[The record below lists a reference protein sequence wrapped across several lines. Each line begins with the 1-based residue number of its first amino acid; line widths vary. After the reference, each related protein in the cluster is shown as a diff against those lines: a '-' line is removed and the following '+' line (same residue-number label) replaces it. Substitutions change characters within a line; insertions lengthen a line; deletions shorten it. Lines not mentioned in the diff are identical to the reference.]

1 MVESESNKP
10 HSSAPVSPKKS
21 DKKSGGGGQG
31 EDNRFKHFKE
41 TDADVHK
48 QEVDTNEQT

>member
-10 HSSAPVSPKKS
+10 HSSAPVSSDKS